1 MKNTLPEWLSYLEK
15 SHPIEI
21 DLGLNRIATVAKKM
35 DLIHFDAR
43 VITVGGTNGKGTTC
57 AFLEEILTQAG
68 YRVGVYSSP
77 HILRYT
83 ERLRIN
89 KEELSEAEHCHAFSQ
104 IKLNLQD
111 TSLSYFE
118 YVTLGCL
125 YLLKQQKCDFI
136 LLEVGLGG
144 RLDAT
149 NIVESDISVTTTIA
163 IDHTDWLGDDREA
176 IGFEKAGIYR
186 SGKPVICGEYDPP
199 TSLINHANNINADI
213 YYANKDFSEKR
224 HANTWDWRGKTEI
237 LNLPLTAMPVQ
248 NCSTALA
255 VIEQLDLNI
264 DQSLIRKAVID
275 AKLSGRFEKVEMGI
289 ANDVFIDVAH
299 NPQSGE
305 YLASQ
310 LQRIKSKVG
319 ENVRIISIVGM
330 LQDKDCSGTFST
342 LNGIVDEYNF
352 VPLECYR
359 AASIEKLQS
368 SYQNSIK
375 TKEVIV
381 NCFQNI
387 EQAYK
392 NIINRINDSDIIIVF
407 GSFYTVSDFLQFSQG
422 SISEHTV

>member
-1 MKNTLPEWLSYLEK
+1 MTKTLAQWLTYLEQ
-15 SHPIEI
+15 SHPTEI
-21 DLGLNRIATVAKKM
+21 DLGLDRISAVGRKM
-35 DLIHFDAR
+35 NLIKFDAT

-83 ERLRIN
+83 ERLRID
-89 KEELSEAEHCHAFSQ
+89 KKELSEAQHCDAFSQ
-104 IKLNLQD
+104 IQKNLGD
-111 TSLSYFE
+111 ISLSYFE

-125 YLLKQQKCDFI
+125 YLLKQQNCDFI

-149 NIVESDISVTTTIA
+149 NMVDSDISVTTTIG

-186 SGKPVICGEYDPP
+186 SNKPVICGEYDPP
-199 TSLINHANNINADI
+199 QSLINHAQSINAKI
-213 YYANKDFSEKR
+213 FYANTDFSSKQV
-224 HANTWDWRGKTEI
+224 NDTWNWIGKTTI
-237 LNLPLTAMPVQ
+237 CNLPLTAMPLQ

-255 VIEQLDLNI
+255 VLEQLDLNI
-264 DQSLIRKAVID
+264 DPSLIRKAVGD
-275 AKLSGRFEKVEMGI
+275 AKLTGRFEKIEMKV

-310 LQRIKSKVG
+310 LKRIKKTAG
-319 ENVRIISIVGM
+319 KDLRIISIVGM

-352 VPLECYR
+352 VPLDCYR
-359 AASIEKLQS
+359 AASIDDLKK
-368 SYQNSIK
+368 SYENSTK
-375 TKEVIV
+375 TKQITV

-392 NIINRINDSDIIIVF
+392 NILNRINDSDIIIVF
-407 GSFYTVSDFLQFSQG
+407 GSFYTVSDFIKFSQG
-422 SISEHTV
+422 SIGEYTV